1 MIAIAESQSLNET
14 TALNSGSFERADI
27 QETSIMLAER
37 RGHKPVF
44 PQAQPNSTQTFSR
57 LRTKFLLPSE
67 SYLRHILSSYSVTQV
82 AAPNLSYSVSRMSA
96 SRDDT
101 IQSSWFNV
109 ISELERLSIHGFL
122 HPRLSLRLKFWISE
136 VNFLISEVG
145 LPWIEPL
152 INYVDQEV
160 TLEWWNANKKLT
172 IYFSDAAIDYIRVW
186 GANIKDEME
195 DGEIVNPFSF
205 VALWQWLIS

>member
-1 MIAIAESQSLNET
+1 VMAIAESKALNET
-14 TALNSGSFERADI
+14 AALNSGSFERADI

-37 RGHKPVF
+37 RGHKTVF
-44 PQAQPNSTQTFSR
+44 PQAKPNTTQTFAS
-57 LRTKFLLPSE
+57 LRSKYLLPRE
-67 SYLRHILSSYSVTQV
+67 SYMQHILSSYSVTQFS
-82 AAPNLSYSVSRMSA
+82 APNLSYSVSRMSV
-96 SRDDT
+96 SRDET
-101 IQSSWFNV
+101 IQGSWFNV
-109 ISELERLSIHGFL
+109 ISELERLSIHDFL
-122 HPRLSLRLKFWISE
+122 HPRLSIRLKFWISE

-186 GANIKDEME
+186 GPNIKNEME

>member
-1 MIAIAESQSLNET
+1 MMAIATSQALNET

-37 RGHKPVF
+37 RGYKTLFLQAKPN
-44 PQAQPNSTQTFSR
+44 ATQTIAS
-57 LRTKFLLPSE
+57 LRSKYLLPRE
-67 SYLRHILSSYSVTQV
+67 SYMQHILSSYSVTQV
-82 AAPNLSYSVSRMSA
+82 SAPNLGYSVSRMSA
-96 SRDDT
+96 SRDET
-101 IQSSWFNV
+101 IQASWFNV
-109 ISELERLSIHGFL
+109 ISELERLSIHDSL
-122 HPRLSLRLKFWISE
+122 HPRLSIRLKFWISE
-136 VNFLISEVG
+136 VKFLISEVG

-186 GANIKDEME
+186 GPNIKNEME
-195 DGEIVNPFSF
+195 DGEIMNPFSF

>member
-1 MIAIAESQSLNET
+1 MAIAESQALNET
-14 TALNSGSFERADI
+14 TALNSGSLERADI
-27 QETSIMLAER
+27 QETSIMLSER
-37 RGHKPVF
+37 RGHKIVF
-44 PQAQPNSTQTFSR
+44 PQAKPNATQAFPR
-57 LRTKFLLPSE
+57 LRSKPLLPRE
-67 SYLRHILSSYSVTQV
+67 SYLQHILSTYSVTQV
-82 AAPNLSYSVSRMSA
+82 VAPNLSYSVSRMSA

-101 IQSSWFNV
+101 IQASWFNV
-109 ISELERLSIHGFL
+109 ISELERLSIHDFL
-122 HPRLSLRLKFWISE
+122 HSSLSLRLKFWVSE

-172 IYFSDAAIDYIRVW
+172 IYFSGAAIDYIRVW
-186 GANIKDEME
+186 GANIKNEME
-195 DGEIVNPFSF
+195 DGEIMNPFSF

>member
-1 MIAIAESQSLNET
+1 VMAIADSQALNET
-14 TALNSGSFERADI
+14 TALNFGSFERADI

-37 RGHKPVF
+37 RGHMNVF
-44 PQAQPNSTQTFSR
+44 PQAQPDATQAFSR
-57 LRTKFLLPSE
+57 LRTKSLLHRE
-67 SYLRHILSSYSVTQV
+67 SYLQHILSSYSGTQV

-101 IQSSWFNV
+101 IQASWFNV
-109 ISELERLSIHGFL
+109 KSELDRLSIHDFL

-186 GANIKDEME
+186 GPNIKNEME